1 MTILFL
7 RGLNRGGSLK
17 GVAGDLYTDVI
28 TMLPRSTERVS
39 MLFWSSVCIDST
51 VVPSFTKIALPY
63 LSCGSSAIQVIPFT
77 LGRWLCG
84 PRCVSCKQRTLHL
97 CLKHIFAIRSSLA
110 DDSPS
115 MFRDITVMDGFE
127 KSQL

>member
-7 RGLNRGGSLK
+7 CGCNSGGSLK
-17 GVAGDLYTDVI
+17 DVAGGLYTDMI
-28 TMLPRSTERVS
+28 TMLPRPTERVS

-51 VVPSFTKIALPY
+51 VVPSFTKLALPY
-63 LSCGSSAIQVIPFT
+63 LSCRSSAMQVIPFT
-77 LGRWLCG
+77 LGLWLCG
-84 PRCVSCKQRTLHL
+84 LRKVSCKQRTLLL
-97 CLKHIFAIRSSLA
+97 CLKPIFAIGSSLA

-115 MFRDITVMDGFE
+115 MFRDITVIDGFE